1 MFGKYEIVCRI
12 LMANRQI
19 FHADFGRSID
29 QEKRQFIHASRYLLF
44 NPSHFLGRVRTT
56 QLRTPNWFANL
67 NKPNSPTRLVPNST
81 TKSDLQISTLST
93 LIKTDCPKWSL
104 NSLDCYFAAIGPSI
118 DPRNSYKNWVRFCVI
133 LQIFHGNGDIVKF
146 TSI

>member
-56 QLRTPNWFANL
+56 QLRTPN
-67 NKPNSPTRLVPNST
+67 
-81 TKSDLQISTLST
+81 
-93 LIKTDCPKWSL
+93 
-104 NSLDCYFAAIGPSI
+104 
-118 DPRNSYKNWVRFCVI
+118 
-133 LQIFHGNGDIVKF
+133 
-146 TSI
+146 